1 MTFRYYDWVAHHAR
15 AHGHKTAAI
24 DLATQRRFTYSEWD
38 ERIDRLAA
46 HLASLGV
53 ARGERVGVLA
63 PNTTDTLEVQFAC
76 FRLGAIFVPLN
87 IRLTVHELEF
97 ILTDAGA
104 RLLVYDHEFDTM
116 AVDLKA
122 RCNIAHL
129 LQYGAPYEQA
139 IEASPR
145 LEQRND
151 VQMTDVSTI
160 MYTSGTTGR
169 PKGAMIT
176 HLMSFINCI
185 NLGLPARIT
194 PSTVHLSVLP
204 LFHTG
209 GLNCYTNPAIH
220 AGGAVLIMRAFDPG
234 DALRLIGDANIG
246 ITHFFGVP
254 SIYQF
259 LCQHPAFPHT
269 DVSRVE
275 VAGVGGAPMPVPL
288 LKIWQERGLALMQG
302 YGMTETSPAVL
313 ALDPEDAARKAGS
326 TGKPVLHADVKIV
339 DADGAEVKPGEM
351 GELWVKGPNI
361 TPGYWNR
368 PDANK
373 TSFTDGWLHTGDA
386 ARMDEEGFY
395 YIVDRTKDMY
405 ISGGENVYPAEVED
419 VLYQLPQIAEAAV
432 IGAPDE
438 TWGETGMAI
447 VAVKPG
453 QTITEAAI
461 VAHCRERLAR
471 FKCPQRVAFVE
482 ALPRNATGKV
492 HKPTLRRTFLEAA
505 DA

>member
-1 MTFRYYDWVAHHAR
+1 MTFRYYDWVAHHAQ
-15 AHGHKTAAI
+15 AHGRNTAAV
-24 DLATQRRFTYSEWD
+24 DLATQRRFTYAQWD

-46 HLASLGV
+46 HFAAHGV
-53 ARGERVGVLA
+53 TRGERVAVLA

-87 IRLTVHELEF
+87 IRLTVHELEY
-97 ILTDAGA
+97 ILSDAGA
-104 RLLVYDHEFDTM
+104 CTLAYDHEFETM
-116 AVDLKA
+116 AQDLQQ
-122 RCNIAHL
+122 RCGIAHL
-129 LQYGAPYEQA
+129 LQYGAPYEKA
-139 IEASPR
+139 IAAAPR
-145 LEQRND
+145 LAKRED
-151 VQMTDVSTI
+151 VQLTDVSTI

-176 HLMSFINCI
+176 HLMTFINCV
-185 NLGLPARIT
+185 NFGLPAQVT
-194 PSTVHLSVLP
+194 PKTVHLSVLP

-220 AGGAVLIMRAFDPG
+220 AGGVVLIMRAFDPG
-234 DALRLIGDANIG
+234 ETLRLIGDPNIG
-246 ITHFFGVP
+246 VTHFFGVP

-259 LCQHPAFPHT
+259 LGQHPAFAHT

-275 VAGVGGAPMPVPL
+275 IAGVGGAPMPLPL

-302 YGMTETSPAVL
+302 WGMTETSPGAI
-313 ALDPEDAARKAGS
+313 ALDPGDAARKAGS
-326 TGKPVLHADVKIV
+326 TGKPLLHAEVKIV

-368 PDANK
+368 PDANES
-373 TSFTDGWLHTGDA
+373 SFTDGWLHTGDA
-386 ARMDEEGFY
+386 ARVDDEGFY

-419 VLYQLPQIAEAAV
+419 VLYQLPQIAEAAI

-453 QTITEAAI
+453 QTLTEAQI
-461 VAHCRERLAR
+461 VAHCREHLAR

-492 HKPTLRRTFLEAA
+492 HKPTLRRTFLEQAT
-505 DA
+505 